1 MEGRNIG
8 AVEDGERLT
17 VVSGKSEKSRVVA
30 RRNVSRRRVI
40 IPIDVVLVSRKG
52 GKDKNLGTEERSR
65 RRGGGKSDRRRSGGG
80 GENAGGGGR
89 SSTGSI
95 ISFCL
100 GELHEQSQQER
111 GRW

>member
-17 VVSGKSEKSRVVA
+17 VVSGESEKSRVVA
-30 RRNVSRRRVI
+30 LRNVSRRRVI

-52 GKDKNLGTEERSR
+52 GKDKNLGTGERSR

-80 GENAGGGGR
+80 KNAGGGGR

-95 ISFCL
+95 KKKIVVVS
-100 GELHEQSQQER
+100 GER
-111 GRW
+111 NATPRRR